1 LIGKIR
7 YRDGRDSNF
16 VFVGS
21 RGEPTSEPN
30 EYGRLFLGIN
40 DDYFRDNT
48 GSYKVTIRW

>member
-16 VFVGS
+16 VFIGS
-21 RGEPTSEPN
+21 RGAPASEPN

-48 GSYKVTIRW
+48 GSYRVTIRW